1 MALRRVRM
9 TEAGVWRRDCEATK
23 AFSGW
28 KRGRVVA
35 RKIRTEIV
43 RSVRDRVVGFE
54 AACGR
59 LAGAA
64 AKER

>member
-1 MALRRVRM
+1 MRI
-9 TEAGVWRRDCEATK
+9 TEAGVCRRDCEAAK

-35 RKIRTEIV
+35 RKRSAETV
-43 RSVRDRVVGFE
+43 RSVRARVVGFE
-54 AACGR
+54 AAWGR
-59 LAGAA
+59 FEGAA

>member
-1 MALRRVRM
+1 MARRRVRI
-9 TEAGVWRRDCEATK
+9 TEAGVCRRDCEATK

-35 RKIRTEIV
+35 RNTSAETV
-43 RSVRDRVVGFE
+43 RSVRARVVGFD
-54 AACGR
+54 AAWGR
-59 LAGAA
+59 LAGEA

>member
-1 MALRRVRM
+1 MRI
-9 TEAGVWRRDCEATK
+9 TEAGVCRRDCEARK

-35 RKIRTEIV
+35 RKIRAEIV
-43 RSVRDRVVGFE
+43 RIVRARFVEFE
-54 AACGR
+54 AAWGV
-59 LAGAA
+59 LVGAA